1 MNLEQI
7 QEMWEKDSK
16 IDPDNL
22 HDESLKIPQLHSK
35 YYTLYNTI
43 TLLRERARE
52 QYAKVRLERYNY
64 YTGKA
69 TAEVYAEEPF
79 PYKVREK
86 DAIQRHLEA
95 DDKMNKIDMKIKYY
109 DVMLKFLEEIIR
121 AVSNRTYQIKNAIE
135 WNKFQAGYESRLVR
149 YYRRIMKS
157 FKQLQEILG
166 GVPNDGYFGHPRLK
180 IENPFSPPK
189 EKTKKTNGGKGLTNK
204 LGNRATE
211 IEDMIK
217 NMR

>member
-43 TLLRERARE
+43 TLLREKARE
-52 QYAKVRLERYNY
+52 SYAKVKLERYNY

-121 AVSNRTYQIKNAIE
+121 IVSSRTYQIKNAIE
-135 WNKFQAGYESRLVR
+135 WNKFQAG
-149 YYRRIMKS
+149 
-157 FKQLQEILG
+157 
-166 GVPNDGYFGHPRLK
+166 FG
-180 IENPFSPPK
+180 
-189 EKTKKTNGGKGLTNK
+189 
-204 LGNRATE
+204 
-211 IEDMIK
+211 
-217 NMR
+217 

>member
-52 QYAKVRLERYNY
+52 QYSKVRLERYNY

-69 TAEVYAEEPF
+69 PAEAYIEEPF

-95 DDKMNKIDMKIKYY
+95 DDKMNKVDMKIKYY
-109 DVMLKFLEEIIR
+109 DIMLKFLEEIIR
-121 AVSNRTYQIKNAIE
+121 NISGRTYQIKNAIE
-135 WNKFQAGYESRLVR
+135 WNKFQAGY
-149 YYRRIMKS
+149 
-157 FKQLQEILG
+157 
-166 GVPNDGYFGHPRLK
+166 N
-180 IENPFSPPK
+180 
-189 EKTKKTNGGKGLTNK
+189 
-204 LGNRATE
+204 
-211 IEDMIK
+211 
-217 NMR
+217 

>member
-52 QYAKVRLERYNY
+52 QYNKVRLERYNY

-135 WNKFQAGYESRLVR
+135 WNNFQAG
-149 YYRRIMKS
+149 
-157 FKQLQEILG
+157 
-166 GVPNDGYFGHPRLK
+166 FG
-180 IENPFSPPK
+180 
-189 EKTKKTNGGKGLTNK
+189 
-204 LGNRATE
+204 
-211 IEDMIK
+211 
-217 NMR
+217 

>member
-1 MNLEQI
+1 MDLEKI
-7 QEMWEKDSK
+7 QAMWEKDSH

-35 YYTLYNTI
+35 YYTIYNTI
-43 TLLRERARE
+43 TLMREKARE
-52 QYAKVRLERYNY
+52 QYSKVRLERYNY

-86 DAIQRHLEA
+86 DAIQRHLDA
-95 DDKMNKIDMKIKYY
+95 DDRMNKIDMKIKYY

-135 WNKFQAGYESRLVR
+135 WNKFQTG
-149 YYRRIMKS
+149 
-157 FKQLQEILG
+157 
-166 GVPNDGYFGHPRLK
+166 FG
-180 IENPFSPPK
+180 
-189 EKTKKTNGGKGLTNK
+189 
-204 LGNRATE
+204 
-211 IEDMIK
+211 
-217 NMR
+217 

>member
-7 QEMWEKDSK
+7 QEMWEKDSR

-52 QYAKVRLERYNY
+52 QYNKVRLERYNY

-95 DDKMNKIDMKIKYY
+95 DDKMNKVDMKIKYY
-109 DVMLKFLEEIIR
+109 DIMLKFLEEIIR
-121 AVSNRTYQIKNAIE
+121 NISGRTYQIKNAIE
-135 WNKFQAGYESRLVR
+135 WKKFQAGY
-149 YYRRIMKS
+149 
-157 FKQLQEILG
+157 
-166 GVPNDGYFGHPRLK
+166 N
-180 IENPFSPPK
+180 
-189 EKTKKTNGGKGLTNK
+189 
-204 LGNRATE
+204 
-211 IEDMIK
+211 
-217 NMR
+217 

>member
-52 QYAKVRLERYNY
+52 QYSKVKLERYNY

-86 DAIQRHLEA
+86 DAIQRHLDA
-95 DDKMNKIDMKIKYY
+95 DDKMNKVDMKIKYY
-109 DVMLKFLEEIIR
+109 DITLKFLEEIIR
-121 AVSNRTYQIKNAIE
+121 NISGRTYQIKNAIE
-135 WNKFQAGYESRLVR
+135 WNKFQAGY
-149 YYRRIMKS
+149 
-157 FKQLQEILG
+157 
-166 GVPNDGYFGHPRLK
+166 N
-180 IENPFSPPK
+180 
-189 EKTKKTNGGKGLTNK
+189 
-204 LGNRATE
+204 
-211 IEDMIK
+211 
-217 NMR
+217 

>member
-52 QYAKVRLERYNY
+52 QYIKVRLERYNY

-95 DDKMNKIDMKIKYY
+95 DDKMNKVDMKIKYY
-109 DVMLKFLEEIIR
+109 DIMLKFLEEIIR
-121 AVSNRTYQIKNAIE
+121 NISGRTYQIKNAIE
-135 WNKFQAGYESRLVR
+135 WNKFQAGY
-149 YYRRIMKS
+149 
-157 FKQLQEILG
+157 
-166 GVPNDGYFGHPRLK
+166 N
-180 IENPFSPPK
+180 
-189 EKTKKTNGGKGLTNK
+189 
-204 LGNRATE
+204 
-211 IEDMIK
+211 
-217 NMR
+217 

>member
-52 QYAKVRLERYNY
+52 QYNKVRLERYNY

-95 DDKMNKIDMKIKYY
+95 DDKMNKVDMKIKYY
-109 DVMLKFLEEIIR
+109 DIILKFLEEIIR
-121 AVSNRTYQIKNAIE
+121 NISGRTYQIKNAIE
-135 WNKFQAGYESRLVR
+135 WNKFQAGY
-149 YYRRIMKS
+149 
-157 FKQLQEILG
+157 
-166 GVPNDGYFGHPRLK
+166 N
-180 IENPFSPPK
+180 
-189 EKTKKTNGGKGLTNK
+189 
-204 LGNRATE
+204 
-211 IEDMIK
+211 
-217 NMR
+217 

>member
-1 MNLEQI
+1 MNLETI
-7 QEMWEKDSK
+7 QSMWEKDSH

-43 TLLRERARE
+43 TLLREKARE
-52 QYAKVRLERYNY
+52 QYSKVRLERYNY

-86 DAIQRHLEA
+86 DAIQRHLDA
-95 DDKMNKIDMKIKYY
+95 DEKMNKIDMKIKYY

-121 AVSNRTYQIKNAIE
+121 AISNRTYQIKNAIE
-135 WNKFQAGYESRLVR
+135 WNKFQAG
-149 YYRRIMKS
+149 
-157 FKQLQEILG
+157 
-166 GVPNDGYFGHPRLK
+166 FG
-180 IENPFSPPK
+180 
-189 EKTKKTNGGKGLTNK
+189 
-204 LGNRATE
+204 
-211 IEDMIK
+211 
-217 NMR
+217 

>member
-1 MNLEQI
+1 MDLEKI
-7 QEMWEKDSK
+7 QAMWEKDSH

-43 TLLRERARE
+43 TLLREKARE
-52 QYAKVRLERYNY
+52 QYSKVRLERYNY

-86 DAIQRHLEA
+86 DAIQRHLDA
-95 DDKMNKIDMKIKYY
+95 DYKMNKIDMKIKYY

-135 WNKFQAGYESRLVR
+135 WNKFQAG
-149 YYRRIMKS
+149 
-157 FKQLQEILG
+157 
-166 GVPNDGYFGHPRLK
+166 FG
-180 IENPFSPPK
+180 
-189 EKTKKTNGGKGLTNK
+189 
-204 LGNRATE
+204 
-211 IEDMIK
+211 
-217 NMR
+217 

>member
-7 QEMWEKDSK
+7 QEMWEKASK

-52 QYAKVRLERYNY
+52 QYNKVRLERYNY

-95 DDKMNKIDMKIKYY
+95 DDKMNKVDMKIKYY
-109 DVMLKFLEEIIR
+109 DIMLKFLEEIIR
-121 AVSNRTYQIKNAIE
+121 NISGRTYQIKNAIE
-135 WNKFQAGYESRLVR
+135 WNKFQAGY
-149 YYRRIMKS
+149 
-157 FKQLQEILG
+157 
-166 GVPNDGYFGHPRLK
+166 N
-180 IENPFSPPK
+180 
-189 EKTKKTNGGKGLTNK
+189 
-204 LGNRATE
+204 
-211 IEDMIK
+211 
-217 NMR
+217 

>member
-1 MNLEQI
+1 MNLEKI
-7 QEMWEKDSK
+7 QEMWEKDSQ

-43 TLLRERARE
+43 TLLREKARE
-52 QYAKVRLERYNY
+52 SYAKVRLERYNY

-86 DAIQRHLEA
+86 DAIQRHLDA

-121 AVSNRTYQIKNAIE
+121 AISNRTYQIKNAIE
-135 WNKFQAGYESRLVR
+135 WNKFQAG
-149 YYRRIMKS
+149 
-157 FKQLQEILG
+157 
-166 GVPNDGYFGHPRLK
+166 FG
-180 IENPFSPPK
+180 
-189 EKTKKTNGGKGLTNK
+189 
-204 LGNRATE
+204 
-211 IEDMIK
+211 
-217 NMR
+217 

>member
-43 TLLRERARE
+43 TLMREKART
-52 QYAKVRLERYNY
+52 QYSKVRLERYNY

-95 DDKMNKIDMKIKYY
+95 DDKMNKVDMKIKYY
-109 DVMLKFLEEIIR
+109 DIMLKFLEEIIR
-121 AVSNRTYQIKNAIE
+121 NISGRTYQIKNAIE
-135 WNKFQAGYESRLVR
+135 WNKFQAGY
-149 YYRRIMKS
+149 
-157 FKQLQEILG
+157 
-166 GVPNDGYFGHPRLK
+166 N
-180 IENPFSPPK
+180 
-189 EKTKKTNGGKGLTNK
+189 
-204 LGNRATE
+204 
-211 IEDMIK
+211 
-217 NMR
+217 